1 MNKKQKKWLMFSGW
15 NIDWKCKW
23 QTLLPLR
30 LIQASNRD
38 GTRNDNHLTQQQT
51 CLYTRGESIGEGVA
65 SSLYTPYRPKYKRNF
80 ISCSFVSFSYVN
92 NFNASRAL
100 FFVQN
105 NEVRLS
111 LVFKTNIFVAVWDS
125 KFVRHFC
132 HVAVCFFQV
141 SKSFFL
147 TFLSKRRFAWM
158 LSL

>member
-15 NIDWKCKW
+15 NIDWRCEW

-51 CLYTRGESIGEGVA
+51 CLYTRRESIGEGVA

-80 ISCSFVSFSYVN
+80 ISCGFLSLFHVN
-92 NFNASRAL
+92 NFNAGRAL
-100 FFVQN
+100 SLIQSIK
-105 NEVRLS
+105 VRL
-111 LVFKTNIFVAVWDS
+111 AM
-125 KFVRHFC
+125 VRKINLFWICSNEFFC
-132 HVAVCFFQV
+132 HFWYATVYFFQV

-147 TFLSKRRFAWM
+147 TFLLKRRPAWM